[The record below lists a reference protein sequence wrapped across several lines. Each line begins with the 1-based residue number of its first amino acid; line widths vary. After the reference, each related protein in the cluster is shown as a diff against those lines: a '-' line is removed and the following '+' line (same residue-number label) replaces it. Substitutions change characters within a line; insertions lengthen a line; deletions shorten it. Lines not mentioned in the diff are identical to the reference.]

1 MTDDMRREMTAMKSD
16 MTELKGL
23 VRRIAV
29 SVAQITGDVAEIK
42 ASMAT
47 KRDIGELNGRMDGFS
62 GLLLDMRHRWA
73 VHADTLAGHDERLKK
88 LEFPA

>member
-73 VHADTLAGHDERLKK
+73 VHADTLAKHDERLKK
-88 LEFPA
+88 LEPSA